1 MRAKLYEQTFSSQT
15 NHWWMRNLR
24 KLSFELLK
32 NFGVE
37 AACQHIDI
45 GCGPGRNLDL
55 LDSFK
60 PSRVVGIDLSPIAL
74 EMARKACPDAD
85 LVRVNASNQLP
96 FADATFDVATVFGVI
111 SSEWIESDVAVL
123 REVRR
128 ILRTNGILLITEPA
142 FPILY
147 REMDVLGM
155 VKRRYRVKQF
165 TELLRSADFDVMFSN
180 YITSFGAPIILV
192 MKAMKTIKALVGR
205 KPEIIDVPDLR
216 PMHPLLNM
224 TFYCLSRAEALFV
237 RARLPMP
244 FGTTIICVARRK

>member
-1 MRAKLYEQTFSSQT
+1 
-15 NHWWMRNLR
+15 MRNLR

-32 NFGVE
+32 NSGVE
-37 AACQHIDI
+37 TACKHIDI

-74 EMARKACPDAD
+74 EMAHKACPDAD
-85 LVRVNASNQLP
+85 LVRANASNQLP
-96 FADATFDVATVFGVI
+96 FADATFDVATIFGVI

-123 REVRR
+123 REARR
-128 ILRTNGILLITEPA
+128 ILQTNGLLLITEPA

-155 VKRRYRVKQF
+155 VKRRYRLKQF
-165 TELLRSADFDVMFSN
+165 AKLLRSADFDVMLSN
-180 YITSFGAPIILV
+180 YITSFGVPIILG
-192 MKAMKTIKALVGR
+192 MKAMKALAS
-205 KPEIIDVPDLR
+205 KNSEITDVPDLR
-216 PMHPLLNM
+216 PMNPLVNT
-224 TFYCLSRAEALFV
+224 TFYGLSRVEALFV
-237 RARLPMP
+237 RAAIPIP